1 MKEPV
6 ARSDLRLALGGAY
19 YGTLRK
25 LLWIKERSSFA
36 RERCEA
42 ILPYSAASHKTPLMR
57 RLRDVDMWMQE
68 NKVTNLH
75 LASVRVNGIVLHP
88 GQTFSYWY
96 LIGEWRCSAAP
107 ECRYEIVE
115 RGHEMRAEYWGGYTR
130 HNVLWQQRFDADGV
144 LLDEKPVVRNDAI
157 MMYSPYLEEGGANE

>member
-25 LLWIKERSSFA
+25 LLWLKERSSFA

-57 RLRDVDMWMQE
+57 RLRDVDMCCLLY
-68 NKVTNLH
+68 T
-75 LASVRVNGIVLHP
+75 SD
-88 GQTFSYWY
+88 
-96 LIGEWRCSAAP
+96 AA
-107 ECRYEIVE
+107 
-115 RGHEMRAEYWGGYTR
+115 
-130 HNVLWQQRFDADGV
+130 DD
-144 LLDEKPVVRNDAI
+144 
-157 MMYSPYLEEGGANE
+157 

>member
-25 LLWIKERSSFA
+25 LLWLKERSSFA
-36 RERCEA
+36 REHCEA

-68 NKVTNLH
+68 NKVTNLR
-75 LASVRVNGIVLHP
+75 LASARVNGIVLHP
-88 GQTFSYWY
+88 G
-96 LIGEWRCSAAP
+96 
-107 ECRYEIVE
+107 
-115 RGHEMRAEYWGGYTR
+115 
-130 HNVLWQQRFDADGV
+130 ADLQ
-144 LLDEKPVVRNDAI
+144 LLVSHRPPDG
-157 MMYSPYLEEGGANE
+157 EEGLSARYAAA